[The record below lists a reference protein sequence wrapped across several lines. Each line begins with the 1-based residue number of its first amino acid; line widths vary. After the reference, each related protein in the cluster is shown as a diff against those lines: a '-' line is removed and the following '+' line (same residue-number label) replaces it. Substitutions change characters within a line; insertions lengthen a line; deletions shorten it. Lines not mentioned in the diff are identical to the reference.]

1 MNKKAQ
7 GLTITTVVVA
17 VLAVLVLVVLFYIFT
32 TKTGGLSKQ
41 LITCPGDCAVSAE
54 ACENGGGVVLKTE
67 PGYKNPDNND
77 WSCNYCCSVALPDDK
92 KVSGSLGATVPQY

>member
-17 VLAVLVLVVLFYIFT
+17 ILAILVLVVLFYIFT

-41 LITCPGDCAVSAE
+41 LITCPGDCMTETECNEVY
-54 ACENGGGVVLKTE
+54 GGVRLPGENYVQRNIE
-67 PGYKNPDNND
+67 PPKKCSDIDPNFI
-77 WSCNYCCSVALPDDK
+77 CCSVMK
-92 KVSGSLGATVPQY
+92 Q